1 MNYTNFLLEQ
11 YGELIEAKHTISQLW
26 TDDEVKEFCR
36 VYTVG
41 SYTKEYYDC
50 KTIDEKMKR
59 FKELKNK

>member
-41 SYTKEYYDC
+41 SYTKEY
-50 KTIDEKMKR
+50 
-59 FKELKNK
+59 